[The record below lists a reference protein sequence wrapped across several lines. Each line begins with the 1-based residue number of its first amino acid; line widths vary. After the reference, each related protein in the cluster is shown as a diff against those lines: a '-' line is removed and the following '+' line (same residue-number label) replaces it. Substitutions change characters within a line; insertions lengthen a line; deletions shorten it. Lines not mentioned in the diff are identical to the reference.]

1 MYDLRYLPIA
11 QRDME
16 EIISYIADVLKAP
29 KAALDLLDEFEH
41 GFLRLKEFPYSC
53 RVYEPV
59 KRLETE
65 YRVLVIK
72 KYLDFYTVLEKEKTV
87 EIHRVVYGKID
98 LPQLL
103 KD

>member
-16 EIISYIADVLKAP
+16 EIILYIADVLKAP

-72 KYLDFYTVLEKEKTV
+72 KYLAFYTVLEKEKTV
-87 EIHRVVYGKID
+87 EIHRVVYGKMD